1 MRLIALFI
9 IVLAIFPA
17 SSFAEEY
24 VVSQKNKS
32 FSEDK
37 ITINVGDTVSFL
49 NQDPFF
55 HNIFSL
61 SDEQFFDLGSYPKD
75 ESRSVVFDTPGV
87 IEVECA
93 IHSKMFLLIEVN
105 KSEDNQ

>member
-1 MRLIALFI
+1 MRRITLPIL
-9 IVLAIFPA
+9 LLSCA
-17 SSFAEEY
+17 SYTGLAEEY
-24 VVSQKNKS
+24 VISQKNKS

-37 ITINVGDTVSFL
+37 ITINVGDTVHFL
-49 NQDPFF
+49 NEDPFF

-75 ESRSVVFDTPGV
+75 ETRSVVFDTPGT

-93 IHSKMFLLIEVN
+93 IHSKMFLLIEVKKN
-105 KSEDNQ
+105 EDK

>member
-1 MRLIALFI
+1 MLMLN
-9 IVLAIFPA
+9 IFSQ
-17 SSFAEEY
+17 SSAAEEY
-24 VVSQKNKS
+24 VVSQQNKS

-37 ITINVGDTVSFL
+37 IIINVGDTVHFL
-49 NQDPFF
+49 NKDPFF

-105 KSEDNQ
+105 NSEENK

>member
-1 MRLIALFI
+1 MKLIALVILPLSLFS
-9 IVLAIFPA
+9 AG
-17 SSFAEEY
+17 SFAEEF

-37 ITINVGDTVSFL
+37 IIINVGDTVHFL
-49 NQDPFF
+49 NKDPFF

-61 SDEQFFDLGSYPKD
+61 SDEQYFDLGSYPKD
-75 ESRSVVFDTPGV
+75 ESRSVVFDSPGT

-93 IHSKMFLLIEVN
+93 IHSNMFLLIEVN
-105 KSEDNQ
+105 KSEDNK

>member
-1 MRLIALFI
+1 MRRITLPILLLSITSYTAL
-9 IVLAIFPA
+9 
-17 SSFAEEY
+17 AEEY

-37 ITINVGDTVSFL
+37 ISINVGDTVHFL
-49 NQDPFF
+49 NEDPFF

-93 IHSKMFLLIEVN
+93 IHSKMFLLIEVK
-105 KSEDNQ
+105 KSENK